1 MPRIKDERL
10 IAARKKR
17 QDKIRKRFDE
27 LFNQGLRYEIVMNTL
42 IEESGYSESTIN
54 QIVKQYGNYKQ

>member
-1 MPRIKDERL
+1 MPRIKDKRL

-54 QIVKQYGNYKQ
+54 QIVKQYGNYKK